1 MFPRNKLV
9 VLERSQL
16 EEYKR
21 KSLVGH
27 WVLVKESCED
37 LQKEK
42 DKSLKQGRRYSGAS
56 NVSTRFTAVNVMVRP
71 GSAEGFLDVSGGGY
85 LHSEGERFDCDP
97 FDRVNTVNA
106 DDNLLRLESFHT
118 FTSVQRLSLRRNR
131 LKSVRPIDGDLAETL
146 IRLDV
151 SENQLNPD
159 DIYRLSLLSKLEQL
173 FMLANNL
180 TVIPESLTNCHCF
193 LSLKLL
199 DLSDNYLS
207 CPRTFY
213 VLSTMHNLQ
222 VLNLSNNR
230 ISCIP
235 HLIMKK
241 ETDCTN
247 SENQTE
253 TCEDNEDMEN
263 DKNYDTKE
271 IVYHVYHIP
280 FANLNTINLSSNLIA
295 HNSSVLPLIC
305 WPSLKN
311 IILTANTISLNK
323 NLIEFKKLIFTLC
336 LFNIK
341 TKR

>member
-1 MFPRNKLV
+1 MFSRNKLV
-9 VLERSQL
+9 VLKRSQL

-42 DKSLKQGRRYSGAS
+42 EKSSKQGRRCSS
-56 NVSTRFTAVNVMVRP
+56 SSTRFTVGNVTVRS
-71 GSAEGFLDVSGGGY
+71 GSAEGFLDISGGGY
-85 LHSEGERFDCDP
+85 LHAEGERFDGGL
-97 FDRVNTVNA
+97 FDRVNIVIA
-106 DDNLLRLESFHT
+106 DDNLLRLESFYT
-118 FTSVQRLSLRRNR
+118 FTSIQRLSLRRNR

-159 DIYRLSLLSKLEQL
+159 DIYHLSISKLEQL
-173 FMLANNL
+173 YMLKNNL
-180 TVIPESLTNCHCF
+180 TVIPESITNFHCF

-213 VLSTMHNLQ
+213 IMSTLHNLQ
-222 VLNLSNNR
+222 VLNMRSNR
-230 ISCIP
+230 ISFIP
-235 HLIMKK
+235 YLIMKQ
-241 ETDCTN
+241 ESDCIN
-247 SENQTE
+247 GKNQPE
-253 TCEDNEDMEN
+253 AHQNNEDMEN
-263 DKNYDTKE
+263 DANEDTKK
-271 IVYHVYHIP
+271 IAYHVYHIP
-280 FANLNTINLSSNLIA
+280 FVSLSTIDLSNNLIA

-311 IILTANTISLNK
+311 VILTANTISLNK
-323 NLIEFKKLIFTLC
+323 NSIEFKKLLSTLRV
-336 LFNIK
+336 FNIK